1 MKNQH
6 TNHKLTLGQRT
17 SDKISEV
24 VGSWKFIVIQ
34 TIIFAIWISLN
45 IIAWENNWDP
55 YPFVFLNLIVGIQAS
70 YTAPIIMMSQNRAA
84 ERDRKKMELDYC
96 TNRKA
101 EKEIEQIQAQ
111 IAKMEKNKIDKIL
124 EIINK

>member
-1 MKNQH
+1 MENQH
-6 TNHKLTLGQRT
+6 LNHKLTLGQKT
-17 SDKISEV
+17 SDKISEI
-24 VGSWKFIVIQ
+24 VGSWKFIIIQ
-34 TIIFAIWISLN
+34 TIILAAWIVLN
-45 IIAWENNWDP
+45 IVAWEMRWDP
-55 YPFVFLNLIVGIQAS
+55 YPFIFLNLIVGIQAT

-84 ERDRKKMELDYC
+84 ERDRRKMEMDYH